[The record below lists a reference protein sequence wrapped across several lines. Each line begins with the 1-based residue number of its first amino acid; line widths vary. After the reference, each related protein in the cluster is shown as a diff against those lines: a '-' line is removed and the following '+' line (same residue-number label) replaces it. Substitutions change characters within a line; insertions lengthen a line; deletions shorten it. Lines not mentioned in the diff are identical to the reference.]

1 MACSRSVRAVV
12 AAVTAGAVFATS
24 MPVQARL
31 ISTDDVLA
39 GEATRTGEA
48 VEGERQRVQDF
59 LARADVRQQ
68 METLGV
74 SADEASRRVAALSD
88 QEIHRIA
95 GQLPD
100 QPAGGDGLGV
110 IIGAAVLIFVVLLIT
125 DIAGLTKVF
134 PWTRSVR

>member
-1 MACSRSVRAVV
+1 MACSRPLRAVV
-12 AAVTAGAVFATS
+12 AAVSAGAVFTTS
-24 MPVQARL
+24 LPVPAQARL
-31 ISTDDVLA
+31 ISTDTVLA
-39 GEATRTGEA
+39 GEVSGA
-48 VEGERQRVQDF
+48 ERQRVNDF

-68 METLGV
+68 MQTLGV
-74 SADEASRRVAALSD
+74 SADEAASRVAALSD

-100 QPAGGDGLGV
+100 EPAGGDALGIV
-110 IIGAAVLIFVVLLIT
+110 VGAAVLIFVVLLIT

>member
-1 MACSRSVRAVV
+1 MACSRPLRAVV
-12 AAVTAGAVFATS
+12 AAVTASALFVTTL
-24 MPVQARL
+24 PVPAQARL
-31 ISTDDVLA
+31 ISTDSVLA
-39 GEATRTGEA
+39 GHASN
-48 VEGERQRVQDF
+48 VERQRVQDF

-68 METLGV
+68 MQSLGV
-74 SADEASRRVAALSD
+74 SADEASSRVAALSD

-100 QPAGGDGLGV
+100 EPAGGDGLGV
-110 IIGAAVLIFVVLLIT
+110 IIGAAVLIFVILLIT

>member
-1 MACSRSVRAVV
+1 MACLRKMRAVV
-12 AAVTAGAVFATS
+12 AIVAAAAVFTTS
-24 MPVQARL
+24 LPVPAQARL

-39 GEATRTGEA
+39 GENSAAERLR
-48 VEGERQRVQDF
+48 VEEF

-68 METLGV
+68 METMGV
-74 SADEASRRVAALSD
+74 SADEATHRVAALSD

-100 QPAGGDGLGV
+100 QPAGGDALG
-110 IIGAAVLIFVVLLIT
+110 IIVGTAVLIFIILLIT